1 MIEKNNN
8 FPSEARIKEKTEN
21 FLVVENEEKKIWL
34 LLDAAAEGIFEL
46 DSKGKC
52 ILVNQACLSLLGYS
66 QKDDLLGRDVHEL
79 IKPSDDNGI
88 LFPKNN
94 CNILNTLHN
103 EGKIHIENEFFSRR
117 DGSFFPVEYWSY
129 SIVQKGQVRG
139 SVVAFLDI
147 TERRKT
153 DQKIQAAFEEVQRS
167 NRDLEQFAYAASHD
181 LQEPLRSIGGYLGL
195 LSERYGNKL
204 APGDEKYIQR
214 PLAAV
219 KRMQNL
225 ISGLLAFSRI
235 GTHGAAFELIDCNRL
250 LENVLESLRLLTE
263 DNNTIFTIDPLPT
276 VMGDKNQLAQLFQN
290 LISNAIKY
298 RRDEAPKIHIEI
310 LNGSESGYWHFA
322 VHDNGEG
329 MEMQFS
335 ERIFVL
341 FQRLHTQKESEGS
354 GIGLTLCK
362 KIVERHGGHIWVDS
376 EPGKGSTFHFTL
388 KN

>member
-52 ILVNQACLSLLGYS
+52 ILVNQTCLSLLGYS
-66 QKDDLLGRDVHEL
+66 QKDDIIGRDVHEL

-310 LNGSESGYWHFA
+310 LNGSEPGYWHFA